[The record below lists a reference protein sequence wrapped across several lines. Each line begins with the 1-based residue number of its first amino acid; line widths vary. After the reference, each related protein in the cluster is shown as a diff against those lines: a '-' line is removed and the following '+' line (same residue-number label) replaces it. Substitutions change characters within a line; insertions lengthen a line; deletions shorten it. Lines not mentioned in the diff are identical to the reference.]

1 MNNLFLKFSVRGWS
15 TSARFQDKPFVY
27 FSAADGLR
35 AVFRDLPNRQ
45 LAIALFY
52 YQLSLRRSW
61 VNIIHRLPIADWHE
75 VKHIV
80 RDEVI
85 ESFQVCISLLPFW
98 ASLSAGWLLFL
109 NSGVFKDRF
118 LISWEHTINIRTT
131 DYSSTHMFAYR
142 CSQISKTALI
152 IALWCHSL
160 NILRKK

>member
-1 MNNLFLKFSVRGWS
+1 MLFSTLASNNLYILLSRITTGCGSMLHIYKWTCFPINCLVCSGRILRCFCDEQSVLEIFSSRVVYVRGF
-15 TSARFQDKPFVY
+15 RDRPFVY

-80 RDEVI
+80 PDEVI
-85 ESFQVCISLLPFW
+85 ESFQVCIPS
-98 ASLSAGWLLFL
+98 SVLS
-109 NSGVFKDRF
+109 
-118 LISWEHTINIRTT
+118 IS
-131 DYSSTHMFAYR
+131 F
-142 CSQISKTALI
+142 CALI
-152 IALWCHSL
+152 VVS
-160 NILRKK
+160 K